1 MTADP
6 SFPTITAAKDLRI
19 RIPAGFPMTW
29 NTADLAATLGGS
41 AAGKVSPTVSYASG
55 GTVLVLD
62 VLTDFAPGDV
72 LTIADLGFANFTAS
86 AGLNRLQ
93 LVVSGASGGGTTALD
108 AKTISIGAP
117 TISSAANQSFV
128 VGAPATAASVI
139 TITDDPLAAT
149 IRTDKEIRIRIP
161 TGFPMTWNPAIA
173 TVTLGGSATAK
184 VKPAVKG
191 YEDGNQTVVLDVDV
205 AFVPGDQLTVTGL
218 QFMNFTSAAPAAQLE
233 LDVTDDKIGDAFDD
247 KTKSIGAPR
256 ISSAANQNFTVAG
269 APRTVSTL
277 TVTEDAGAGTITAS
291 GNLRIRIPAGFP
303 MTWLTSDLS
312 AVLGGSAAA
321 KVSPTVS
328 YEDAGHTLVL
338 DVLSNFAPGD
348 VLTIA
353 GLSYANFTAVAGLD
367 NLELVVS
374 GTGGGTAAY
383 DDKTISIGAPTISS
397 AVNQIFSVGDPST
410 GNSIITITDD
420 PVTATIRTDKEI
432 RIRIPTGFNMTWNPS
447 ITTVI
452 LGGPA
457 AAKVKPVVK
466 GYENGGKTVV
476 LDVDVAFVAGDRITV
491 SGLEFMAF
499 SAASPPDNLELDV
512 TDDQLADAFD
522 DKTIQIDS
530 GASYAVS
537 VTPDVVTTSRLPSN
551 GTNYSVTFTVTNQ
564 GNKTDNFDLLAT
576 HAPGGTVS
584 VVSIVGAG
592 VSQGANPDSARITN
606 LAAGNATV
614 VTITYAV
621 ANVAAG
627 TVDTLILT
635 ARSTGNP
642 SVTDPGRLVLTVAR
656 PSLTL
661 VKDVNPNGTVVPGT
675 DLTYTI
681 TFSNAGAEDAY
692 RAVVVDSLP
701 SEVRFKVGTAT
712 YVVPPGIA
720 VTLEFSN
727 DGAGSWTYV
736 PLSAGCG
743 APVSYDACV
752 THIRWTLENP
762 LSSVAPNNSG
772 TAGFVAQI
780 K

>member
-1 MTADP
+1 
-6 SFPTITAAKDLRI
+6 
-19 RIPAGFPMTW
+19 
-29 NTADLAATLGGS
+29 
-41 AAGKVSPTVSYASG
+41 
-55 GTVLVLD
+55 
-62 VLTDFAPGDV
+62 
-72 LTIADLGFANFTAS
+72 
-86 AGLNRLQ
+86 
-93 LVVSGASGGGTTALD
+93 
-108 AKTISIGAP
+108 
-117 TISSAANQSFV
+117 V
-128 VGAPATAASVI
+128 VGNPATAASVI

-161 TGFPMTWNPAIA
+161 TGYPMTWDPTVA
-173 TVTLGGSATAK
+173 TVTLGGSAAGK
-184 VKPAVKG
+184 VSASVKG
-191 YEDGNQTVVLDVDV
+191 YEDGNQTVVLDVTT
-205 AFVPGDQLTVTGL
+205 AFAPGDQVTVAGL
-218 QFMNFTSAAPAAQLE
+218 RFANFTAPAPATHLE
-233 LDVTDDKIGDAFDD
+233 LDVTNDQIGDAFDD
-247 KTKSIGAPR
+247 KTKSIGTPR
-256 ISSAANQNFTVAG
+256 ISSAANQNFTVGG
-269 APRTVSTL
+269 APRAVSTI
-277 TVTEDAGAGTITAS
+277 TVTEDAGATTITAS
-291 GNLRIRIPAGFP
+291 GDLRVRIPATFP

-338 DVLSNFAPGD
+338 DVLSSFAPGD
-348 VLTIA
+348 VLTIT
-353 GLSYANFTAVAGLD
+353 GLSYTSFTATAGLD

-374 GTGGGTAAY
+374 GTGGGTAAL

-397 AVNQIFSVGDPST
+397 AVNQIFSVGDPPT

-420 PVTATIRTDKEI
+420 PVAATIRTDKEI

-466 GYENGGKTVV
+466 GYEDGGKTVV
-476 LDVDVAFVAGDRITV
+476 LDVDVAFTPGDRITV

-499 SAASPPDNLELDV
+499 SATSPPDNLELDV
-512 TDDQLADAFD
+512 TDDQLPDAFD

-530 GASYAVS
+530 GAAYAVS
-537 VTPDVVTTSRLPSN
+537 VTPDVVASSRLPSN
-551 GTNYSVTFTVTNQ
+551 GTNYAVTFTVTNQ
-564 GNKTDNFDLLAT
+564 GNKTDNYDLLAT
-576 HAPGGTVS
+576 HAPGGTVT
-584 VVSIVGAG
+584 VVSMTGAG
-592 VSQGANPDSARITN
+592 VSQAANPDSARITN

-614 VTITYAV
+614 VTITYSVAAV
-621 ANVAAG
+621 PAG
-627 TVDTLILT
+627 TVDTLVLT

-656 PSLTL
+656 PSLAL
-661 VKDVNPNGTVVPGT
+661 VKDVSPSGTVVPGT
-675 DLTYTI
+675 DLRYTI
-681 TFSNAGAEDAY
+681 TFSNTGAEEAY
-692 RAVVVDSLP
+692 SAVVVDSLP

-712 YVVPPGIA
+712 YAVPPGVA

-743 APVSYDACV
+743 APANYDACV

-762 LSSVAPNNSG
+762 LSSTAPNNSG
-772 TAGFVAQI
+772 TAEFVAQI